1 MDSTL
6 IVAIAGM
13 AFTLIGTLAG
23 PYLAHKYTRA
33 QEIKASV
40 KSEWREAYME
50 FTVCVERLQRDADK
64 AMAVMDYDIPISWLD
79 DMECVRARIEV
90 VGSYQARV
98 WAYRCRLALDALANA
113 IREADADVAASFFRD
128 KLHEAR
134 AAFVRNIRHELEV
147 ATFVGAT
154 YSPAADDNLK
164 AGDLRMSQV
173 RLTTGDHVKWLD
185 APADTDGE
193 TPGAFALAQ
202 IRRIVLRVTDSQEP
216 VPELDASA

>member
-33 QEIKASV
+33 QEIQASV
-40 KSEWREAYME
+40 KVERREPYME
-50 FTVCVERLQRDADK
+50 FTVWVEKLQRDADK
-64 AMAVMDYDIPISWLD
+64 AMAVMDHDISISWLD
-79 DMECVRARIEV
+79 EMEYVRARIDV

-113 IREADADVAASFFRD
+113 IREADSDVAALFFRD

-147 ATFVGAT
+147 ASIVGAT
-154 YSPAADDNLK
+154 YSPAADDDLK
-164 AGDLRMSQV
+164 VEDRRLSQA

-202 IRRIVLRVTDSQEP
+202 IRRIVLRVTDTQEP
-216 VPELDASA
+216 VPDRDPSA